1 MPPKRS
7 LILRSAWSLNNEPI
21 KSGSPV
27 LISGFPI
34 FLSVPHSLD
43 NFVTVQSQAD
53 LSKKGVEQLHN
64 FLNFPEPSD
73 FSFTHFHTPYIM
85 KIDKLIQIYPTKE
98 MRFCVRSRK
107 KW

>member
-7 LILRSAWSLNNEPI
+7 LILRSAWSLNNEPV

-73 FSFTHFHTPYIM
+73 FLHMARPNG
-85 KIDKLIQIYPTKE
+85 
-98 MRFCVRSRK
+98 RFCGAKRPK
-107 KW
+107 CEAEQPLGFD